1 MTDIKFFDDVEVSLE
16 DSMGNDRSVIRA
28 ARVSIGPQSN
38 IPQKVISPLIGLTG
52 DVRPFPARYDRGHF
66 VRIGDVTEEELKY
79 QEGNVGLINYL
90 MRKRHGSPFEHN
102 SLTFYIKAPI
112 FVAREFMR
120 HRIGWS
126 YNELSGRY
134 SELPGEFY
142 IPKASRPLV
151 NVGSSANPVFE
162 AGNQL
167 QVANVFYGLKRQ
179 YSAAWTEYQELL
191 NSGIARE
198 VARLVLPVGI
208 MTQFYATCNARSLMS
223 FLALRTN
230 EPEATYPSN
239 PQVEIEMVARKMEA
253 SLADLFPVTYEK
265 WNDNGR
271 VAP

>member
-1 MTDIKFFDDVEVSLE
+1 MTDIKFFDNVEVSLE
-16 DSMGNDRSVIRA
+16 ENTGSDASIVRA
-28 ARVSIGPQSN
+28 ARVSVGSGN
-38 IPQKVISPLIGLTG
+38 DDDYVM
-52 DVRPFPARYDRGHF
+52 FPERYERGF
-66 VRIGDVTEEELKY
+66 VRLINSAANLPEELEK
-79 QEGNVGLINYL
+79 QERNAGLINYL

-126 YNELSGRY
+126 YNEMSGRY
-134 SELPGEFY
+134 TELPGEFY
-142 IPKASRPLV
+142 VPSPERKLV

-162 AGNQL
+162 AGSVTMVSN
-167 QVANVFYGLKRQ
+167 VAWALKDS
-179 YSAAWTEYQELL
+179 YTAAWKEYQALL
-191 NSGIARE
+191 RMGAANE
-198 VARLVLPVGI
+198 VARMVLPLGI

-223 FLALRTN
+223 FLSLRTI

-239 PQVEIEMVARKMEA
+239 PQIEIDMVARKMEA
-253 SLADLFPVTYEK
+253 SFADLFPVTYEK